1 MAEPNGPNGA
11 VSKVVAGILAL
22 MALIGGVAAIVAPMN
37 QRIEAIEK
45 SQVEHEG
52 SESHIGTAAQL
63 AAIREKFV
71 EIETQFR
78 GERQQ
83 RQDLA
88 VLLDRRLAALD
99 EKLQMEIAAEV
110 TRTQILRDVS
120 FGNHDDA
127 KKDRVALRAELH
139 ALALQ
144 VERLKAA
151 EGK

>member
-1 MAEPNGPNGA
+1 MAESNGPNGA

-45 SQVEHEG
+45 GQERHEG
-52 SESHIGTAAQL
+52 AESHIGTASQL

-83 RQDLA
+83 RLDLA

-99 EKLQMEIAAEV
+99 EKLQMEIAAEI
-110 TRTQILRDVS
+110 TRTGILREVS
-120 FGNHDDA
+120 FKNHDDA
-127 KKDRVALRAELH
+127 RADRVALRAEVH